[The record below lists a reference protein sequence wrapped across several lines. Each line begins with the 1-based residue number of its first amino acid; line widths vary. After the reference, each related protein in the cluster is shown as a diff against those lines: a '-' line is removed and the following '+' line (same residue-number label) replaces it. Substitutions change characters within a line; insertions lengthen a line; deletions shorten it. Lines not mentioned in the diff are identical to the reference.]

1 MSSKYSLR
9 KRDRAYMAWIKT
21 LPCANCTMSYRVAA
35 ASDLEPIPLC
45 AACRRELRQVGT
57 NFWSAFGLDRTALI
71 KRYNRLYEELHPK
84 ISVKAAKEAAHK

>member
-1 MSSKYSLR
+1 MGI
-9 KRDRAYMAWIKT
+9 D
-21 LPCANCTMSYRVAA
+21 LPPDCWELLSRQSGVISRRQAVSYRVAA